1 MKIATAIHTYAANES
16 TLRSSFLL
24 LLLLLFYFFPL
35 SNVWLFLKERGR
47 CVALDTC
54 ACDFGWT
61 GASCALPDCS
71 AVDQC
76 SGKGECVSSNQC
88 RCYPGFAGASCSK
101 VADCSIFANCSGHG
115 TCLSMT
121 SGNASCRY
129 GSRVMLLL
137 FIYLFIYCFYFACL
151 FVFLEQNLLVS
162 DAKCAKFRLKKYKRN
177 CRINLQLL
185 NLAYNQDY

>member
-16 TLRSSFLL
+16 TLRSSFLLL

-129 GSRVMLLL
+129 GSRVMLLFIYL
-137 FIYLFIYCFYFACL
+137 FIYLFIAFILFVCL
-151 FVFLEQNLLVS
+151 FVCFS
-162 DAKCAKFRLKKYKRN
+162 GAKFASFGCKM
-177 CRINLQLL
+177 C
-185 NLAYNQDY
+185 

>member
-1 MKIATAIHTYAANES
+1 M
-16 TLRSSFLL
+16 
-24 LLLLLFYFFPL
+24 
-35 SNVWLFLKERGR
+35 
-47 CVALDTC
+47 ALDTC

-88 RCYPGFAGASCSK
+88 RCYPGFAGANCSE
-101 VADCSIFANCSGHG
+101 VADCGIFANCSGHG

-121 SGNASCRY
+121 LRNVSCRY

-137 FIYLFIYCFYFACL
+137 FIYLFIHLFYLLLLFCWFVFLLLLL
-151 FVFLEQNLLVS
+151 FVFFFSKIVTIHLGNNRFGI
-162 DAKCAKFRLKKYKRN
+162 KN
-177 CRINLQLL
+177 CVDIR
-185 NLAYNQDY
+185 

>member
-88 RCYPGFAGASCSK
+88 RCYPGFAGANCSE
-101 VADCSIFANCSGHG
+101 VADCGIFANCSGHG

-121 SGNASCRY
+121 LGNVSCRY
-129 GSRVMLLL
+129 GRRIKLLLL
-137 FIYLFIYCFYFACL
+137 FIYLFIHLFIYCCCFAGL
-151 FVFLEQNLLVS
+151 FSCCCCCYLFCFFL
-162 DAKCAKFRLKKYKRN
+162 AN
-177 CRINLQLL
+177 CN
-185 NLAYNQDY
+185 YPFGK

>member
-16 TLRSSFLL
+16 NLRFSFLL
-24 LLLLLFYFFPL
+24 LLLYFYFFPL

-54 ACDFGWT
+54 ACNLGWT

-71 AVDQC
+71 TVNHC

-88 RCYPGFAGASCSK
+88 RCYPGFAGANCSE
-101 VADCSIFANCSGHG
+101 VADCGIFANCSGHG

-121 SGNASCRY
+121 LGNTSCRY

-137 FIYLFIYCFYFACL
+137 LIYLFIFCFYFVCC
-151 FVFLEQNLLVS
+151 FFFLEQNLLV
-162 DAKCAKFRLKKYKRN
+162 
-177 CRINLQLL
+177 
-185 NLAYNQDY
+185 

>member
-1 MKIATAIHTYAANES
+1 MRRLYTHMLQMNPPFVSPFCYYYYYNYYYYYYYYYY
-16 TLRSSFLL
+16 L
-24 LLLLLFYFFPL
+24 FPL

-88 RCYPGFAGASCSK
+88 RCYPGFVGASCSK

-137 FIYLFIYCFYFACL
+137 FIYLFIAFILFLCL
-151 FVFLEQNLLVS
+151 FFWS
-162 DAKCAKFRLKKYKRN
+162 KIC
-177 CRINLQLL
+177 
-185 NLAYNQDY
+185 

>member
-16 TLRSSFLL
+16 TLRSSFLLLLL

-129 GSRVMLLL
+129 GSRVMLL
-137 FIYLFIYCFYFACL
+137 FIYLFIYLLLLFCL
-151 FVFLEQNLLVS
+151 FVCLFFWS
-162 DAKCAKFRLKKYKRN
+162 KIC
-177 CRINLQLL
+177 
-185 NLAYNQDY
+185 